1 MSFNFFAIYRMKIG
15 TKEMIAI
22 VAILVILFMS
32 FQGSQEKQVIVLDRQ
47 PEYIP
52 TPVFVGPRPR
62 RRRPRYRHYHPGPK
76 VIPIKPIKEM
86 ANPVE
91 KTSGKT
97 RMTTPAKIQILLFF
111 NNCIMR
117 HGFQIILAAEKS
129 VSTPATGKAGSEQ
142 LIRWSWKSSPDPP
155 PRRPG

>member
-1 MSFNFFAIYRMKIG
+1 MKIG

-62 RRRPRYRHYHPGPK
+62 RRRPRYRHHHPGPK
-76 VIPIKPIKEM
+76 VIPIKPIK
-86 ANPVE
+86 PI
-91 KTSGKT
+91 K
-97 RMTTPAKIQILLFF
+97 P
-111 NNCIMR
+111 
-117 HGFQIILAAEKS
+117 IIKKPNKDL
-129 VSTPATGKAGSEQ
+129 VAGGGDGGGY
-142 LIRWSWKSSPDPP
+142 PGDPY
-155 PRRPG
+155 PGL